1 MDEIVLTK
9 DSIVKTENNV
19 RDKSLGVMS
28 AFAVAW
34 YSFCLLVFVMMV
46 SVGEKAI
53 INVYSAE
60 QVEYLIST
68 PFWVKAAQAVSTL
81 AGLIGSVYLLLRRSS
96 AYHWFALC
104 LAALLVMI
112 FDASLRGGFEI
123 MGSSLM
129 GISLIGFIVGIYLFW
144 AAYSARNE
152 GELSTT

>member
-1 MDEIVLTK
+1 MDELVLTK
-9 DSIVKTENNV
+9 DSIAKTQKTA

-34 YSFCLLVFVMMV
+34 YSFCLLVFIMIV
-46 SVGEKAI
+46 SFGDKAI
-53 INVYSAE
+53 VNVYSAE
-60 QVEYLIST
+60 QIEYLMST

-96 AYHWFALC
+96 AYYWFALC
-104 LAALLVMI
+104 LAALLVII

-144 AAYSARNE
+144 AAHSARNE
-152 GELSTT
+152 GELSAT